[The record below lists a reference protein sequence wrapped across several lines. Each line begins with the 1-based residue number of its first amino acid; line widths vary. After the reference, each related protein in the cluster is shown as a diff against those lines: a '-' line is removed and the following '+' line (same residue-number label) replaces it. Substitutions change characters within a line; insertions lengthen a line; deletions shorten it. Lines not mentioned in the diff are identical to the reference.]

1 MFRDTFGFRK
11 SNASFQERVTF
22 RFADYSFDI
31 TGNPYFQ
38 NDFYI
43 LFNLAVGGSFT
54 GIYDIE
60 GITAVKDGQ
69 TASMYIDWI
78 KVTKIN

>member
-1 MFRDTFGFRK
+1 MCLLLCALRRIPK
-11 SNASFQERVTF
+11 NVMC
-22 RFADYSFDI
+22 YDI
-31 TGNPYFQ
+31 TGNPYFH

-60 GITAVKDGQ
+60 GLTALKDGQ

-78 KVTKIN
+78 KVTTTN